1 MNKASEKFDNI
12 IGKMIREES
21 LVKTPDNL
29 TNKIMNKITGE
40 KAIPEKIK
48 KPILSKWGKV
58 LIAVVYVLILI
69 PLLFSDTSGTAINLF
84 KDYTINLKPI
94 ELPNLGEGFNKI
106 FLMVT
111 VAGWFFV
118 FLDNYLKKIIFR

>member
-1 MNKASEKFDNI
+1 MNRGSEKFDEI
-12 IGKMIREES
+12 VGKMIREDS
-21 LVKTPDNL
+21 LEKTPGNL
-29 TNKIMNKITGE
+29 SNKIMNKITGE
-40 KAIPEKIK
+40 KALPESIK
-48 KPILSKWGKV
+48 KPILNKWGKI

-69 PLLFSDTSGTAINLF
+69 PLLFSDTSGTSINLF

-94 ELPNLGEGFNKI
+94 ELPNLGDGFNKI

>member
-1 MNKASEKFDNI
+1 MNRGSEKFDEI
-12 IGKMIREES
+12 VGKMIREDS
-21 LVKTPDNL
+21 LEKTPADL
-29 TNKIMNKITGE
+29 PNKIMNKITGE
-40 KAIPEKIK
+40 KALPEELK
-48 KPILSKWGKV
+48 KPILNKWGKLLV
-58 LIAVVYVLILI
+58 AAVYLLILV

-84 KDYTINLKPI
+84 KDYTINIKPI
-94 ELPNLGEGFNKI
+94 ELPSLGDGFNKI

>member
-1 MNKASEKFDNI
+1 MNRASEKFDEI
-12 IGKMIREES
+12 VGKMIREDS
-21 LVKTPDNL
+21 LEKTPDNL
-29 TNKIMNKITGE
+29 SNRIMNKITGE
-40 KAIPEKIK
+40 KALPEAIK
-48 KPILSKWGKV
+48 KPILNKWGKL
-58 LIAVVYVLILI
+58 LIVVVYVLILI

-94 ELPNLGEGFNKI
+94 QLPNLGDGFNKI